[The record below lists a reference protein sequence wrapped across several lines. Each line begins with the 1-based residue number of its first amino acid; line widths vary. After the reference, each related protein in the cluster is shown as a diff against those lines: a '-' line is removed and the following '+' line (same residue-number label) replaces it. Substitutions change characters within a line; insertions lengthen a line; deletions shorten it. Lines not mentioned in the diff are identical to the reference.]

1 VRGDGRSRRV
11 AVVPDAYLNPAAGAD
26 DHLVRLAA
34 AGWGVVALPRAGVP
48 AEVER
53 AALAAVA
60 DQLTAFLD
68 GGYEV
73 AVAEPDDPVAG
84 RLRAVLAAGG
94 RDMGAGVFPLAGPGS

>member
-34 AGWGVVALPRAGVP
+34 AGWGVVALPQPGLAP
-48 AEVER
+48 DVER

-68 GGYEV
+68 DGYEV
-73 AVAEPDDPVAG
+73 ALAEPDDPVAG
-84 RLRAVLAAGG
+84 RLSALLAAEGRTLRGG
-94 RDMGAGVFPLAGPGS
+94 VSPLGAPGS